1 MCPTSGAGPVFAAE
15 VMNELMVEL
24 NPYVVPEAGEKVIPG
39 ISDAVDYCEVGT
51 PNTIVRYTRNT
62 YCSIHVF
69 AQTMEQAG
77 LKRITAKSPVGG
89 LYFASAWAFPGGGF
103 SGAMI
108 GGYLAA
114 LQALNDGL

>member
-1 MCPTSGAGPVFAAE
+1 VKKKEAAQ
-15 VMNELMVEL
+15 LL
-24 NPYVVPEAGEKVIPG
+24 IGRLEKVIPG

-89 LYFASAWAFPGGGF
+89 LYFASAWAFAGGGF

-108 GGYLAA
+108 GGYLEA
-114 LQALNDGL
+114 LQALNDGF